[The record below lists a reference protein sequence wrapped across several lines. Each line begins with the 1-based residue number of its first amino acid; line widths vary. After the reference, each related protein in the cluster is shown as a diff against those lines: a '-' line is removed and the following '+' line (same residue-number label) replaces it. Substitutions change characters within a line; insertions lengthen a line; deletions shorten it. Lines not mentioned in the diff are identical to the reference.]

1 MDPSLQ
7 QDHSTSV
14 HQLLPKS
21 IRSDCLENTKWSSIS
36 QFSKVQ
42 QGYSSANICSSDA
55 ETKKLNK
62 SARKQ
67 AHRRTCSDIVLRR
80 HYNASPPRGERRRR
94 RRDSG
99 QETGGEELHGSP
111 PPGDDTGEAARDA
124 SLPRRM
130 RRSRRGEPVAVE
142 GSRRQARGSHG
153 GVRRGEG

>member
-67 AHRRTCSDIVLRR
+67 AHRRTCSDIVLRW
-80 HYNASPPRGERRRR
+80 HYNASPPRGERRRRR

-111 PPGDDTGEAARDA
+111 PPGDGAGEAARDV
-124 SLPRRM
+124 SLARRM
-130 RRSRRGEPVAVE
+130 RSRRGERVAVE
-142 GSRRQARGSHG
+142 A
-153 GVRRGEG
+153 EAKLD